1 MNLFISSQIESVEKK
16 MAGYHAL
23 LSYRYANLCVK
34 ADPVALLP
42 VTLSMGASE
51 QNIEDIA
58 EVAKPEDDYHLAV
71 IPKMQDFI
79 MDINQAVLDSH
90 PEFKVEVKPLGDGNE
105 RNRFLLYEMPP
116 VDMDRRDFL
125 KQATD
130 SLFDECKI
138 RIEAVTNEQKMVF
151 AELLASKPNE
161 LKEANDALNKSHDDY
176 VGKIQTLL
184 DTKQQEI
191 EQGYQRYLLVSNE
204 DAHAGEG
211 FDVTQSMRLPDE

>member
-1 MNLFISSQIESVEKK
+1 

-42 VTLSMGASE
+42 VTLNMGASE

-105 RNRFLLYEMPP
+105 RNRFLL
-116 VDMDRRDFL
+116 
-125 KQATD
+125 
-130 SLFDECKI
+130 
-138 RIEAVTNEQKMVF
+138 
-151 AELLASKPNE
+151 
-161 LKEANDALNKSHDDY
+161 
-176 VGKIQTLL
+176 
-184 DTKQQEI
+184 
-191 EQGYQRYLLVSNE
+191 
-204 DAHAGEG
+204 
-211 FDVTQSMRLPDE
+211 